1 MSDIET
7 ALKVAAIDAC
17 GAGFEIRDS
26 AGRVRYRH
34 DLTPAPTSEANTTDE
49 NGRASLVDLRRFDLD
64 GESFTVAVS
73 MDIEAQKRL
82 QDELFQRA
90 YFDPLTGLPNRDL
103 WDRAVADLTR
113 HRDAKTF
120 AVAMI
125 NLNKFRQINASHG
138 GEVADLLL
146 ARVGERIQQA
156 LSPDDLLA
164 RAGGDEFCLVFTGF
178 SSPEDALVKVKMI
191 VDRIADPYLIDGI
204 EIFVSATAGLTMWPT
219 DGVTPDALR
228 HKAKAALNDARRK
241 AGELARLFQPEMEAA
256 ELERARVEN
265 GLRSAIRDRRVGCAF
280 QPKFDFRSNVIDSL
294 EVLMRWRDED
304 GEWKTPS
311 AFLDLAHR
319 TGLVNDLTRLV
330 FEETIASLDAIGE
343 TFGPGL
349 DLGFNISARQAAD
362 THFMRD
368 FAGILG
374 DSGQASRF
382 VIELTEEALLPAT
395 QFTSRVL
402 PMLREIGAKIAID
415 DFGSGFSSL
424 AMLSEITADELKVDR
439 SLIIGIESRPRGQSL
454 LRAIESIGEA
464 LGMEVMV
471 EGVETA
477 EEYAY
482 LRDHTR
488 IRVAQGYFF
497 GRPTTLAEAR
507 FSDPPKGA
515 FLRPRVGAARER
527 SADSTRSTLIARS
540 N

>member
-7 ALKVAAIDAC
+7 GLKIAALEAC
-17 GAGFEIRDS
+17 GAGLVIRDS
-26 AGRVRYRH
+26 SGKIHYEQA
-34 DLTPAPTSEANTTDE
+34 LAPALGNAVSEVVE
-49 NGRASLVDLRRFDLD
+49 QGRASLVNRRGFEFD
-64 GESFTVAVS
+64 GEDFTVSVS
-73 MDIEAQKRL
+73 LDIEAQKRL

-90 YFDPLTGLPNRDL
+90 YFDPLTSLPSRDL
-103 WDRAVADLTR
+103 WDRAVTDLAQQN
-113 HRDAKTF
+113 DALSF

-138 GEVADLLL
+138 GEFADLLL
-146 ARVGERIQQA
+146 ARVSERLQQA
-156 LSPDDLLA
+156 LLPGDLLA
-164 RAGGDEFCLVFTGF
+164 RAGGDEFCLALTGIA
-178 SSPEDALVKVKMI
+178 SPEDALVQVKTI
-191 VDRIADPYLIDGI
+191 VARLADPYLIDGV
-204 EIFVSATAGLTMWPT
+204 EIFISATAGVTLWPR
-219 DGVTPDALR
+219 DGTTPDALR
-228 HKAKAALNDARRK
+228 HKAKAALTDARRK

-280 QPKFDFRSNVIDSL
+280 QPKFDFRSNVVDSL

-311 AFLDLAHR
+311 SFLDLAHR

-374 DSGQASRF
+374 ESGQARRF

-454 LRAIESIGEA
+454 LRAIESIGQA

-477 EEYAY
+477 EEHAY
-482 LRDHTR
+482 LRDHTQ
-488 IRVAQGYFF
+488 IRVAQGYYF
-497 GRPTTLAEAR
+497 GRPITLDEAR
-507 FSDPPKGA
+507 TTDSPKGA

-527 SADSTRSTLIARS
+527 ATGSIRLPAATRSL
-540 N
+540 